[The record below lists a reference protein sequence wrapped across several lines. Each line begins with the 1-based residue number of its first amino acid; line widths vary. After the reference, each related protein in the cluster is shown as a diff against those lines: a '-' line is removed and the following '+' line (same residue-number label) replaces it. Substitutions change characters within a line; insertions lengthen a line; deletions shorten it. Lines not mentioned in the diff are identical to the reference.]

1 MEENKMS
8 MPVVQDA
15 GKGEVTINF
24 FANETNFNLGQRM
37 AKVFASSNLV
47 PAQYHNNIG
56 NVMIAM
62 NMSQRMG
69 ADPLMVMQNLVIVHN
84 QPTFE
89 AKFAIAC
96 FNATGKYTPIRYE
109 EVGERGKDSW
119 GMYAYAID
127 KATGD
132 VLKGP
137 EITIKLAKDEGWYNQ
152 NAKWRNVPQLMLRY
166 RAASW
171 FIRTT
176 DPGVMMGFQTS
187 DEVED
192 AQYVEVP
199 TNTPTGVV
207 ETPDANA
214 VAIDMDNIGQ
224 DDAPAEN
231 AKNAPETHKKSADNK
246 VLKEDKKTQENA
258 KETDKTQNSASPK
271 ETKDESK
278 TAPAVEPIGKQPTPD
293 LFK

>member
-8 MPVVQDA
+8 MPIVYDN
-15 GKGEVTINF
+15 GKEVSVNF
-24 FANETNFNLGQRM
+24 FSSEANFNLGQRM
-37 AKVFASSNLV
+37 AKVFATSNLV
-47 PAQYHNNIG
+47 PAQYQNNIG
-56 NVMIAM
+56 NCLIGLNIA
-62 NMSQRMG
+62 SRMG
-69 ADPLMVMQNLVIVHN
+69 ADPLMVFQNLVIVHN

-152 NAKWRNVPQLMLRY
+152 NSKWRNTPQLMLRY
-166 RAASW
+166 RSASW

-187 DEVED
+187 DEAED
-192 AQYVEVP
+192 VQYEEVP
-199 TNTPTGVV
+199 ASAPTGPVV
-207 ETPDANA
+207 NTDANS
-214 VAIDMDNIGQ
+214 VAIDMDDVAQ
-224 DDAPAEN
+224 KDAKLAD
-231 AKNAPETHKKSADNK
+231 AKNAAETQENASADK
-246 VLKEDKKTQENA
+246 LPKADKKPQENA
-258 KETDKTQNSASPK
+258 KEPAKTESSKVPK
-271 ETKDESK
+271 EAKPDSK
-278 TAPAVEPIGKQPTPD
+278 ATSDSEPIGKQPTPD